1 MWCDLEKI
9 IQGVGTAV
17 YFCQLC
23 KESSYSF
30 GGFSLNWISTRISNA
45 ALLAE
50 IEVFEN
56 VIVNRLDQ
64 QDLLT
69 HHAALGVSGSQVED
83 RVSIYIYIYAYTLH
97 TTQWVQPHNPL
108 ISNIQPVRCLERWW
122 EVGQD
127 EQPRVQAGKTSKEG
141 QSFVTEM
148 EGKHG
153 KITHTTHNKHCT
165 KDAD

>member
-50 IEVFEN
+50 NEVFEN

-83 RVSIYIYIYAYTLH
+83 RVSIYIRLHSAYNTVGT
-97 TTQWVQPHNPL
+97 TTQSIDIKHSARQVFGKV
-108 ISNIQPVRCLERWW
+108 VRSWTGWAATSAGRKNLKGGTELCDWNGRKAW
-122 EVGQD
+122 QD
-127 EQPRVQAGKTSKEG
+127 YTYNS
-141 QSFVTEM
+141 
-148 EGKHG
+148 
-153 KITHTTHNKHCT
+153 
-165 KDAD
+165 